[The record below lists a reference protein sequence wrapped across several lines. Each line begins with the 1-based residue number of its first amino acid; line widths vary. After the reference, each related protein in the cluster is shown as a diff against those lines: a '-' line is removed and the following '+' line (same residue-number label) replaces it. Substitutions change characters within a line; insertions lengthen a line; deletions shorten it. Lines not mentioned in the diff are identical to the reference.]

1 MAAVDMDVRPR
12 AAEQAFAPDGIDLFL
27 HREARLL
34 DERRFR
40 EWMAL
45 FTEDGIY
52 WVPAAP
58 GQTSPLNHVS
68 LFYDDRTHMKTRVA
82 RLEHPKIHVQTPPS
96 RTVHQIGRAMLEAA
110 WDDRG
115 ECSVSST
122 VVMIEYR
129 QDSQRL
135 FGGYQR
141 HRLRREGQGFLIV
154 QKRVD
159 LVNCD
164 AAFGPMA
171 VPI

>member
-1 MAAVDMDVRPR
+1 MTVTDMDVMTR
-12 AAEQAFAPDGIDLFL
+12 APELAFAPSDIELFL

-40 EWMAL
+40 EWMGL
-45 FTEDGIY
+45 FTDDGIY
-52 WVPAAP
+52 WVPAVP
-58 GQTSPLNHVS
+58 GQKSPLDHVS
-68 LFYDDRTHMKTRVA
+68 LFFDDRTHMKTRVA

-96 RTVHQIGRAMLEAA
+96 RTVHQIGRAMLQEP
-110 WDDRG
+110 WNSGG
-115 ECSVSST
+115 ECLVAST
-122 VVMIEYR
+122 VIMIEYR
-129 QDSQRL
+129 LDHQRL
-135 FGGYQR
+135 FGGHQQ
-141 HRLRREGQGFLIV
+141 HRLRRVGADFQIA